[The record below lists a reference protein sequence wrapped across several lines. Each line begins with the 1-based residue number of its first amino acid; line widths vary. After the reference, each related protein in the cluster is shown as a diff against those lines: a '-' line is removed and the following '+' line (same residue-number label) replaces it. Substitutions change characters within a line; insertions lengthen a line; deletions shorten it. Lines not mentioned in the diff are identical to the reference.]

1 MLNNWVP
8 KYIDQRLTELKG
20 GIDSN
25 RIIIGDFNTPFSIME
40 YWMEW
45 KLRQKTSKRKE
56 DRSKEQHYR
65 QMILTN
71 IYRTFHSIATAF
83 IFLSGTHGTFSRTD
97 FMLGHKSSLNTF
109 KKIEVLPVVF
119 FLHSGMKLD
128 INSRWKTGKYT
139 NTWKLNN

>member
-1 MLNNWVP
+1 MLNNRVP

-65 QMILTN
+65 QMILTD

>member
-1 MLNNWVP
+1 MLNNRVS

-40 YWMEW
+40 YWMER

-65 QMILTN
+65 QIILTN

-83 IFLSGTHGTFSRTD
+83 IFLSGTRGTFSRTD
-97 FMLGHKSSLNTF
+97 FILGHKSSLNTF
-109 KKIEVLPVVF
+109 KKTEVLPVVF

-128 INSRWKTGKYT
+128 INSRWKTWKYT